1 MKWGA
6 FAIIEPFAIWGLSQK
21 REVTH
26 SYLVA
31 HTLHLWA
38 SLLRGYRREARRK
51 GAVKR
56 RTPPAILPLWP
67 HQERLYPAP

>member
-1 MKWGA
+1 MKWGGGA

-31 HTLHLWA
+31 RTLHCGPPC
-38 SLLRGYRREARRK
+38 SRDT
-51 GAVKR
+51 AVKCDAR
-56 RTPPAILPLWP
+56 GR
-67 HQERLYPAP
+67 